1 MEKITSK
8 ILSLQP
14 VTFIM
19 LFIILPFVSLIVTG
33 IITFIGFFA
42 NFEFIFP
49 LVLISVTIVGIVY
62 FIWVW
67 GIVYHINEKEVSDK
81 RYFKIS
87 FWILFSYGLIR
98 FILGL
103 EMDITKNPILLEN
116 STWAILEALGS
127 LYTLIVFASY
137 IYVSYF
143 VAKKITLL
151 QNDTRIPEFFYF
163 AAAWCFPI
171 GIPFLQAKLL
181 KKKTIFDIIS
191 K

>member
-19 LFIILPFVSLIVTG
+19 LFIILPFVSLIITG

-49 LVLISVTIVGIVY
+49 LVLISVTIVGVVY

-67 GIVYHINEKEVSDK
+67 GVVYHIEEKEVSDK
-81 RYFKIS
+81 MYFKIS
-87 FWILFSYGLIR
+87 YWILFSYGLIR

-116 STWAILEALGS
+116 STWDILEALGS

-171 GIPFLQAKLL
+171 GIPFLQAKRL
-181 KKKTIFDIIS
+181 KQKTIFDLIS

>member
-67 GIVYHINEKEVSDK
+67 GVVYHIDEREVSDK
-81 RYFKIS
+81 KYFNIS
-87 FWILFSYGLIR
+87 LGLLFSYALIR

-127 LYTLIVFASY
+127 LYTLIVFAGY

>member
-67 GIVYHINEKEVSDK
+67 GIIYYVEEKEESNK
-81 RYFKIS
+81 LYFKIS
-87 FWILFSYGLIR
+87 FWVLFSYALIR

-127 LYTLIVFASY
+127 LYTLIVFAGY

>member
-67 GIVYHINEKEVSDK
+67 SIVYHIEEKEVSEK
-81 RYFKIS
+81 KYFNIS

-181 KKKTIFDIIS
+181 KKKTIFDLIS

>member
-49 LVLISVTIVGIVY
+49 LVLISVTVVGIVY

-67 GIVYHINEKEVSDK
+67 GIIYHIEEKEVSDK
-81 RYFKIS
+81 MYFKIS

-191 K
+191 R

>member
-67 GIVYHINEKEVSDK
+67 SIVYHIEEKEVSEK
-81 RYFKIS
+81 KYFNIS
-87 FWILFSYGLIR
+87 FWVLFSYGLIR

-127 LYTLIVFASY
+127 LYTLIVFAGY

>member
-67 GIVYHINEKEVSDK
+67 GIIYYVEEKEESNK
-81 RYFKIS
+81 LYFKIS
-87 FWILFSYGLIR
+87 FWILFSYALIR

-116 STWAILEALGS
+116 STWTILEALGS
-127 LYTLIVFASY
+127 LYTLIVFAGY

>member
-1 MEKITSK
+1 
-8 ILSLQP
+8 
-14 VTFIM
+14 M

-67 GIVYHINEKEVSDK
+67 SIVYHIEEKEVSEK
-81 RYFKIS
+81 KYFNIS

-181 KKKTIFDIIS
+181 KKKTIFDLIS

>member
-33 IITFIGFFA
+33 IITFIGSFA

-67 GIVYHINEKEVSDK
+67 SIVYHIEEKEVSEK
-81 RYFKIS
+81 KYFNIS

-181 KKKTIFDIIS
+181 KKKTIFDLIS

>member
-1 MEKITSK
+1 MEKIPSK

-67 GIVYHINEKEVSDK
+67 SIVYHIEEKEVSEK
-81 RYFKIS
+81 KYFNIS

-181 KKKTIFDIIS
+181 KKKTIFDLIS

>member
-14 VTFIM
+14 VTFIL
-19 LFIILPFVSLIVTG
+19 LFIILPFVSAIVTG

-42 NFEFIFP
+42 NFEFVFP
-49 LVLISVTIVGIVY
+49 LLLISATIVGIVY

-67 GIVYHINEKEVSDK
+67 GVVYHIDEREVSDK
-81 RYFKIS
+81 KYFNIS

-143 VAKKITLL
+143 VGKKITLL

-171 GIPFLQAKLL
+171 GIPFLQAKRLNQ
-181 KKKTIFDIIS
+181 KTIFDIIS

>member
-1 MEKITSK
+1 
-8 ILSLQP
+8 
-14 VTFIM
+14 
-19 LFIILPFVSLIVTG
+19 
-33 IITFIGFFA
+33 
-42 NFEFIFP
+42 
-49 LVLISVTIVGIVY
+49 
-62 FIWVW
+62 
-67 GIVYHINEKEVSDK
+67 
-81 RYFKIS
+81 
-87 FWILFSYGLIR
+87 
-98 FILGL
+98 
-103 EMDITKNPILLEN
+103 MDITKNPILLEN

-181 KKKTIFDIIS
+181 KKKTIFDLIS